1 MFARMACLPRADRF
15 EPEKGSIPTYFGL
28 KEATLAVSTTK
39 KDLVR
44 LVEELPDSELDTAR
58 RYLEYLRDTA
68 DPLLK
73 KLLHSPEEER
83 ELTEPTLAGL
93 AESEEDFKAGFVV
106 FHEELKNE
114 FGL

>member
-1 MFARMACLPRADRF
+1 MACLHRADTF
-15 EPEKGSIPTYFGL
+15 GPEQGSIPTYFGL

-44 LVEELPDSELDTAR
+44 LVEELPKSELDAAR

-73 KLLHSPEEER
+73 KLLDAPEEDK
-83 ELTEPTLAGL
+83 ELADATLAGL
-93 AESEEDFKAGFVV
+93 AEAEEDFKAGLLVS
-106 FHEELKNE
+106 HEELKSE